1 MNQDKK
7 ASFMTCNECLDNTPL
22 LKDLPAKDKELLRNN
37 MSETNFKS
45 GEIIF
50 KQGVPL
56 SHVIFNTNGY
66 TKIYL
71 DGMEDKEVILTI
83 LGPYKYLSG
92 PGLFYGGKFHFT
104 AKALTDVS
112 TCFINKEI
120 FLEIIRNNSDF
131 ASVFLIETAKRSINR
146 INSFTSIFHKRIP
159 GKMAGALIYFSDVVY
174 KSRSF
179 NTLLSRQELGNF
191 TGMAKESVIRVLKDF
206 KTEGVI
212 NLKGDYVEILNY
224 DLLKKIHKFG

>member
-1 MNQDKK
+1 MKSMVCKD
-7 ASFMTCNECLDNTPL
+7 CLDNADL
-22 LKDLPAKDKELLRNN
+22 LKDLKTKDKDLLKDN
-37 MSETNFKS
+37 MSETNFKA

-56 SHVIFNTNGY
+56 SHVIFNSKGY

-71 DGMEDKEVILTI
+71 DGIEDKEVILSV

-92 PGLFYGGKFHFT
+92 PGLFYGNKFHYT
-104 AKALTDVS
+104 AKALSDVS
-112 TCFINKEI
+112 TCFINKDV
-120 FLEIIRNNSDF
+120 FLELLLTNSDF
-131 ASVFLIETAKRSINR
+131 ASVFLIESAKVSINR

-212 NLKGDYVEILNY
+212 NLKGDHVEILNY
-224 DLLKKIHKFG
+224 DLLTKIHKFG